1 MVGVVNV
8 LTLQGNGR
16 TRTGW
21 KNSNAERKD
30 SYHHATSVSRVA
42 VVSLR
47 VRQNQRTSSAPS
59 IVITA
64 LSRTGTIPK
73 TNSRKSFKRSR
84 LAESDRGI
92 SIVSSARSIDKIKGS
107 KELVLGYFSFQ
118 WWF

>member
-21 KNSNAERKD
+21 KNSNAERKE
-30 SYHHATSVSRVA
+30 SYYHNKTVTSVTVI
-42 VVSLR
+42 SLR
-47 VRQNQRTSSAPS
+47 LRENQRTSCAHS
-59 IVITA
+59 ILITA

-92 SIVSSARSIDKIKGS
+92 SIVSSARSI
-107 KELVLGYFSFQ
+107 
-118 WWF
+118 